1 MSGNAKRY
9 FQFFLIVLAAG
20 AIYPVMYL
28 RTNYQETLLQVFG
41 ITLPQLNNVYSILGI
56 VWAVSYFP
64 SGVICDKISAKFLLS
79 ISLFMT
85 ALGGF
90 FFAQM
95 PPYGLVVV
103 IYVVWGIFSVFTFW
117 GAHMKLVKLLSR
129 REEEGRF
136 FGILDGGR
144 GVIEAA
150 LASVAIAIFAVILGN
165 SDSLEL
171 KTSAMRAVIY
181 MYSFLVLAVAIL
193 VTIFVGEDKKEA
205 ARTAAE
211 EKPKEKFAWKDLGT
225 AVRNKFIYLLGG
237 IIFMSYT
244 TYWTV
249 YYYGGFLETNIKV
262 PAVTVGIVTVIVMW
276 MRPVGGIVGGF
287 LADKAGKTRTL
298 AGALIGALACLAL
311 MAFIPPGAP
320 RPLFFA
326 LVVLAGV
333 FVYAIRGLYWS
344 LMGDCKIEDKII
356 GFTIGV
362 GSLIGYLPDIVLP
375 QFNSF
380 LFKTFGDNGGY
391 NAYFVSSGIIA
402 LIGVILVVVF
412 GKLTRKAS

>member
-20 AIYPVMYL
+20 AIYPIMYL

-41 ITLPQLNNVYSILGI
+41 ITLPQLNNIYSFLGI
-56 VWAVSYFP
+56 IWAVGYFP

-90 FFAQM
+90 VFAQT
-95 PPYGLVVV
+95 PSYGFVVV
-103 IYVVWGIFSVFTFW
+103 IYVLWGVFSVFTFW
-117 GAHMKLVKLLSR
+117 GAHMKLVKLLAHR
-129 REEEGRF
+129 DEEGRF

-144 GVIEAA
+144 GVVEAL
-150 LASVAIAIFAVILGN
+150 LASISVAIFAAVLGK

-171 KTSAMRAVIY
+171 KTAAMKSVIY
-181 MYSFLVLAVAIL
+181 MYSFAVLAIAIL

-205 ARTAAE
+205 ARVAAE
-211 EKPKEKFAWKDLGT
+211 AKPKEKFEWKDLGT
-225 AVRNKFIYLLGG
+225 ALRNKFIYLLGG

-276 MRPVGGIVGGF
+276 MRPVGGVVGGF
-287 LADKAGKTRTL
+287 LADKIGKTRTL
-298 AGALIGALACLAL
+298 GGALIGALICLAL

-320 RPLFFA
+320 PPLFFTI
-326 LVVLAGV
+326 VVLAGI

-344 LMGDCKIEDKII
+344 LMGECKIEDKII
-356 GFTIGV
+356 GITIGTA
-362 GSLIGYLPDIVLP
+362 SLIGYLPDIVLP

-402 LIGVILVVVF
+402 IVGIILVVVF
-412 GKLTRKAS
+412 GKLSKKA

>member
-1 MSGNAKRY
+1 MSSNAKRY

-20 AIYPVMYL
+20 AIFPIMYL

-41 ITLPQLNNVYSILGI
+41 STLPQLNNIYSFLGI
-56 VWAVSYFP
+56 AWFAGYFP

-90 FFAQM
+90 AFAQI
-95 PPYGLVVV
+95 PSYGLVVG
-103 IYVVWGIFSVFTFW
+103 IYVIWGVFSVFTFW

-144 GVIEAA
+144 GVVEAA
-150 LASVAIAIFAVILGN
+150 LASVAVAIFAAVLGK
-165 SDSLEL
+165 SDSMEL
-171 KTSAMRAVIY
+171 KTTAMKSVIY
-181 MYSFLVLAVAIL
+181 MYSFVVLAIAVL

-205 ARTAAE
+205 SRVAAE
-211 EKPKEKFAWKDLGT
+211 AKPKEKFEWKDLGT
-225 AVRNKFIYLLGG
+225 ALRNKFIYLLGG

-287 LADKAGKTRTL
+287 LADKVGKTRTL
-298 AGALIGALACLAL
+298 GGALIGALVCLAL
-311 MAFIPPGAP
+311 MSFVPPGAP
-320 RPLFFA
+320 RPLFFTV
-326 LVVLAGV
+326 VVLAGV

-356 GFTIGV
+356 GITIGTASV
-362 GSLIGYLPDIVLP
+362 MGYLPDIVLP

-380 LFKTFGDNGGY
+380 LFNTFGGDGGY
-391 NAYFVSSGIIA
+391 NAYFVSSGVIA
-402 LIGVILVVVF
+402 VIGIILVSVF
-412 GKLTRKAS
+412 GKLSRKA

>member
-20 AIYPVMYL
+20 AIYPIMYL

-41 ITLPQLNNVYSILGI
+41 ITLPQLNNIYSFLGI
-56 VWAVSYFP
+56 IWAVGYFP
-64 SGVICDKISAKFLLS
+64 SGVICDKISSKFLLS

-90 FFAQM
+90 VFAQT
-95 PPYGLVVV
+95 PSYGLVVG
-103 IYVVWGIFSVFTFW
+103 IYVLWGIFSVFTFW
-117 GAHMKLVKLLSR
+117 GAHMKLVKLLSS

-144 GVIEAA
+144 GVVEAV
-150 LASVAIAIFAVILGN
+150 LASIAVAIFAATLGK

-171 KTSAMRAVIY
+171 KTAAMKSVIY
-181 MYSFLVLAVAIL
+181 MYSFVVLAIAIL

-205 ARTAAE
+205 ASAAAE
-211 EKPKEKFAWKDLGT
+211 AKPKEKFEWKYLGT
-225 AVRNKFIYLLGG
+225 ALRNKFIYLLGG

-276 MRPVGGIVGGF
+276 MRPVGGIAGGF
-287 LADKAGKTRTL
+287 LADKIGKALTLGGAL
-298 AGALIGALACLAL
+298 AGALVCLAL
-311 MAFIPPGAP
+311 MAFIPPDAP
-320 RPLFFA
+320 RPIFFSI
-326 LVVLAGV
+326 VVLAGI

-356 GFTIGV
+356 GITIGTA
-362 GSLIGYLPDIVLP
+362 SLIGYLPDILLP

-380 LFKTFGDNGGY
+380 LFNIFGANGGY
-391 NAYFVSSGIIA
+391 NAYFVSSGIVAVAGI
-402 LIGVILVVVF
+402 ILVAVF
-412 GKLTRKAS
+412 RKLTREA